1 MAYLDK
7 EFSSFYEDI
16 KIKEESAVLR
26 EKRDLL
32 KSAIEK
38 YLPNELKSIGINVN
52 KSDFEFINQGSYSIG
67 TTIKNP
73 YGGVDLDY
81 AVILPINIADNDD
94 TRKIKK
100 AVKNSLSHVNARTV
114 NIKEPCVTVSY
125 CESEEEKIHIDFPVY
140 AKDNSLLY
148 LARGKEFSDD
158 YKWEIA
164 DPKGLN
170 SFFKDR
176 LKEQEQ
182 LRRIIRF
189 LKKWKQ
195 EKYKNNTNNNAVPP
209 SVALTILA
217 CNYYKYD
224 EHDIVSLYNTLKL
237 IKDEFT
243 VIKDSDDNIT
253 YINLS
258 CYLPVTP
265 YSDVLYKMRNSN
277 LHLISFYNKM
287 CTAVSN
293 METAINLEDDH
304 EAGQYMQKVLGSD
317 FEIPEKVSKSSYT
330 QYHRESSFG

>member
-16 KIKEESAVLR
+16 KIKDESVALR

-32 KSAIEK
+32 KSDIEK
-38 YLPNELKSIGINVN
+38 YLPDELKNIGINVN

-81 AVILPINIADNDD
+81 AVIIPINIADNDD

-100 AVKNSLSHVNARTV
+100 AVKNSLSHVSARTV

-125 CESEEEKIHIDFPVY
+125 YEGEEEKIHIDFPVY
-140 AKDNSLLY
+140 AEHNSLLY
-148 LARGKEFSDD
+148 LARGKEYSDD
-158 YKWEIA
+158 YKWETA

-170 SFFKDR
+170 SYFKDI

-189 LKKWKQ
+189 IKKWKQ
-195 EKYKNNTNNNAVPP
+195 EKYKNNTNNNAIPP

-217 CNYYKYD
+217 CLYYEYD
-224 EHDIVSLYNTLKL
+224 EHDIVSLYKTLKL
-237 IKDEFT
+237 IKDKFT

-258 CYLPVTP
+258 CNLPVMP

-277 LHLISFYNKM
+277 SHLISFYNKM

-293 METAINLEDDH
+293 IETAINLEDDH
-304 EAGQYMQKVLGSD
+304 KAGQYMQKVLGSD